1 MTQRFV
7 GPALVVLALAAFSTG
22 SSPIHG
28 QGQGSVSISN
38 HPPVVVCAPCA
49 GEAFGLSGQG
59 MVFLNQNNLY
69 FYPLDRTEAR
79 MVGLGP
85 QAQLTTTPKYIGRL
99 QVGNPLVWAQDG
111 R

>member
-22 SSPIHG
+22 SSPMHG
-28 QGQGSVSISN
+28 QAQGSVSISN
-38 HPPVVVCAPCA
+38 HPPIVVCAPCA

-69 FYPLDRTEAR
+69 FYPLDRAEAR
-79 MVGLGP
+79 MVGLGSP
-85 QAQLTTTPKYIGRL
+85 VQLTTAPKHIGRL
-99 QVGNPLVWAQDG
+99 QVGNPLVWTQDG